1 MLTLYLSP
9 VKSTLWQNLLKT
21 KKSPKKIPIGPGNNS
36 SYTPSLFSPI
46 FCKQMF
52 FIFWHRVPCTV
63 YRQKTLNDPSKQK
76 ANKLNSA
83 EHYRR
88 VEGYGAGG
96 LTHVKITLVM
106 E

>member
-1 MLTLYLSP
+1 MTISPRFLHRKFLEILAQSALY
-9 VKSTLWQNLLKT
+9 
-21 KKSPKKIPIGPGNNS
+21 
-36 SYTPSLFSPI
+36 SL
-46 FCKQMF
+46 
-52 FIFWHRVPCTV
+52 

-88 VEGYGAGG
+88 VEGYGGG

>member
-1 MLTLYLSP
+1 MLTLYSSP

-21 KKSPKKIPIGPGNNS
+21 KKSPKKSQLDPEIIPLTHLHYFPPFFANKFF
-36 SYTPSLFSPI
+36 SYFGTECLVQSI
-46 FCKQMF
+46 VK
-52 FIFWHRVPCTV
+52 
-63 YRQKTLNDPSKQK
+63 KTLNDPSKQK

-88 VEGYGAGG
+88 VEGYGGG

>member
-1 MLTLYLSP
+1 MLTLYSSP

-21 KKSPKKIPIGPGNNS
+21 KKSPKKSQLDPEIIPLTHLHYFPPFFANN
-36 SYTPSLFSPI
+36 F
-46 FCKQMF
+46 F

>member
-1 MLTLYLSP
+1 M
-9 VKSTLWQNLLKT
+9 
-21 KKSPKKIPIGPGNNS
+21 
-36 SYTPSLFSPI
+36 
-46 FCKQMF
+46 
-52 FIFWHRVPCTV
+52 PCTV

-76 ANKLNSA
+76 ANKLKSA
-83 EHYRR
+83 EHYHR

>member
-1 MLTLYLSP
+1 M
-9 VKSTLWQNLLKT
+9 
-21 KKSPKKIPIGPGNNS
+21 
-36 SYTPSLFSPI
+36 
-46 FCKQMF
+46 
-52 FIFWHRVPCTV
+52 PCTV

-76 ANKLNSA
+76 ANKLYSA